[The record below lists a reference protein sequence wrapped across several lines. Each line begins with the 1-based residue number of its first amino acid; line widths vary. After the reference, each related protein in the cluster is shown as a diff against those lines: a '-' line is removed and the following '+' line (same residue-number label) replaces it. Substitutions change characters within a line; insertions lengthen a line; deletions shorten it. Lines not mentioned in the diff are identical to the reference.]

1 LTCDGQGSSHALEN
15 ITDVLVHPFNRLLV
29 VGFSFIDS
37 GDDVGGISSRKRNVL
52 EILFQRILDVARLEI
67 VVVDLNFAREDI
79 GLGVDEP

>member
-1 LTCDGQGSSHALEN
+1 M
-15 ITDVLVHPFNRLLV
+15 HPFNRLLV